1 MKFCVGLNAIA
12 SVYCGRHG
20 DITASLMTFDDGAP
34 SWATNIN
41 HLRVIKFVLEQ
52 NKTRDEE
59 ALDGRLTD

>member
-12 SVYCGRHG
+12 SVYCN
-20 DITASLMTFDDGAP
+20 ITASLMTFDDGAP